1 MKNLLVAMRLEI
13 RACMR
18 QLAATVSLNTLGR
31 ILLVAFA
38 VLMSAAL
45 GYLRLTGLKEEVIL
59 TAFFAASALLGGV
72 TFNRRN
78 AVELLHGEKTQALRT
93 LPMPYRTLRFVKL
106 EKVLFASALIFGAVS
121 AYSLVVLL
129 LAGYGGTLVW
139 MHTLCALA
147 AFCLMQNLRALLL
160 GVGGRKLTYPLVAAV
175 LCALAGL
182 RQGQADWIGLLEA
195 ACGFYVRHC
204 AQIALVLLGALLLVK
219 WLLLFRQDSDGLRG
233 QEEVVRGISPRMERL
248 LGRMNEVTRRDLRE
262 ILHSEKECRSLWGRI
277 LLPALAA
284 WVSAVLFRTGLLPVP
299 VSGSLMFWM
308 MILLLAAS
316 YAKLFERQMTMGYE
330 GGLVLAY
337 LLSGRRISDIQGL
350 RLRGS
355 LVITTALTLSASL
368 ATALILGQGARE
380 TVLGLL
386 LGAADCAAINC
397 ASAYYL
403 VKGTSYQ
410 NDMNRPRLASSLT
423 LQAVCTGLE
432 MLAIIPLTLLE
443 YVTTAAAHGAVVAL
457 CAAICA
463 LTALVYARKIRKGDA
478 HFYGEYQSV
487 V

>member
-13 RACMR
+13 RACVR
-18 QLAATVSLNTLGR
+18 QLSSAISLNTLGR

-38 VLMSAAL
+38 VVMSAVL
-45 GYLRLTGLKEEVIL
+45 GYLRLTGVKAEVML
-59 TAFFAASALLGGV
+59 SAFFAASALLGGV
-72 TFNRRN
+72 AFNRRG

-93 LPMPYRTLRFVKL
+93 LPMPYRALRFVKL
-106 EKVLFASALIFGAVS
+106 EKLLFASALLFGAVS

-129 LAGYGGTLVW
+129 LAGCGGALVW
-139 MHTLCALA
+139 IHTLCALA
-147 AFCLMQNLRALLL
+147 VFCLMQNLRALLL
-160 GVGGRKLTYPLVAAV
+160 GVGGRKLKYPLVAAL
-175 LCALAGL
+175 LCALAWL
-182 RQGQADWIGLLEA
+182 RQGRADWAGLLEA
-195 ACGFYVRHC
+195 ACGFYARHG
-204 AQIALVLLGALLLVK
+204 AQIAWALLGALLLVK
-219 WLLLFRQDSDGLRG
+219 LLLLCRQPSDGACG
-233 QEEVVRGISPRMERL
+233 QEETVRGISPRMERL

-262 ILHSEKECRSLWGRI
+262 ILHSSRERRSLWGRM
-277 LLPALAA
+277 LLPALAT
-284 WVSAVLFRTGLLPVP
+284 WISSALLRTGLLPVP
-299 VSGSLMFWM
+299 VSGSLMLWM
-308 MILLLAAS
+308 MTLLLAAG

-337 LLSGRRISDIQGL
+337 LLSGRRISEIQGL

-355 LVITTALTLSASL
+355 LVITTALTLAASL

-380 TVLGLL
+380 TALGLL

-432 MLAIIPLTLLE
+432 MLPVIPLTLLE
-443 YVTTAAAHGAVVAL
+443 HLTTMAAQGALVAL
-457 CAAICA
+457 CAALCA
-463 LTALVYARKIRKGDA
+463 LTALVYARKIEKGDA

-487 V
+487 A